1 MGWIN
6 LAIIIVAVLFGLAAA
21 VSLVI
26 ALRARA
32 RTNSAAYGVGQQES
46 RQLML
51 ASLLRAGLFL
61 LVALILAGVY
71 GLSALP
77 DESLAVDPDTVE
89 LAPDEDPD
97 AALAATATELAP
109 TPTEEPS
116 RTPAAPVQVTATL
129 PPTAVPTDTPSPEP
143 TATATATA
151 TPVPSAVVISEV
163 GLYLREAPG
172 GTQEVELLP
181 LGTELTLLDGLETVD
196 EVEWQEVRA
205 PSGREGW
212 VAVPFIE
219 YR

>member
-6 LAIIIVAVLFGLAAA
+6 LAIIIVAILFGLAAV
-21 VSLVI
+21 VSLAI

-46 RQLML
+46 RHLML
-51 ASLLRAGLFL
+51 VSFMRAGIFL
-61 LVALILAGVY
+61 AVALILAAVY
-71 GLSALP
+71 GLSAMP

-89 LAPDEDPD
+89 LPPDEDPD
-97 AALAATATELAP
+97 AALAATELAP

-129 PPTAVPTDTPSPEP
+129 SPTPVPADTPTPEP
-143 TATATATA
+143 TVTATATA
-151 TPVPSAVVISEV
+151 TPVPTAVVSSEV

-181 LGTELTLLDGLETVD
+181 LGTVLTLLDGVETVD
-196 EVEWQEVRA
+196 DVEWQEVRA